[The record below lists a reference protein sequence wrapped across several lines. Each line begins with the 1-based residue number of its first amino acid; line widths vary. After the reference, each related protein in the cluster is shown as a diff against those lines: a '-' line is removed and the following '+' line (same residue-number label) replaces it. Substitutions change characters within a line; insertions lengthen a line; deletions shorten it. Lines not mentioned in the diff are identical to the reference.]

1 MLLRNVFSASGWAV
15 SWRQSIPFKILIE
28 REENEEVLALYG
40 GGRYVLS
47 QDDKNWYAPIWYSW
61 TPERRER
68 HINDFRAATLKQ
80 TFVKPVNA
88 GWKPGHQLIMWQQ
101 SEPSVI
107 FDRIM
112 SASTTSPTLVA
123 PVANLSPSP
132 SILASASTE
141 TATISLSPPIT
152 STFASSQASSSQC
165 ISFEDSHQGR
175 ETIFE
180 PHLRS
185 ELPKKISRC
194 RWNCGK
200 TITQSDPLLVRLYGI
215 SSWLDQKTGEQRSRH
230 GPLYIHFQDNCLKA
244 YDSKNYYAPNELFNY
259 KQIKL
264 DEETRKNLSD
274 VDIIY
279 L

>member
-1 MLLRNVFSASGWAV
+1 MGNVLEAV
-15 SWRQSIPFKILIE
+15 NTIKILIE
-28 REENEEVLALYG
+28 REEEVLALYG

-47 QDDKNWYAPIWYSW
+47 QEYKNWYAPIWHSW

-68 HINDFRAATLKQ
+68 HINDFRAAAPTLEQ

-88 GWKPGHQLIMWQQ
+88 GRTPGHQLRMRQQ

-112 SASTTSPTLVA
+112 SAPTTSPTLVA
-123 PVANLSPSP
+123 SVANLSPSP

-141 TATISLSPPIT
+141 TATISLIPPIT

-165 ISFEDSHQGR
+165 ISFEDPHQGW

-194 RWNCGK
+194 R
-200 TITQSDPLLVRLYGI
+200 
-215 SSWLDQKTGEQRSRH
+215 
-230 GPLYIHFQDNCLKA
+230 
-244 YDSKNYYAPNELFNY
+244 
-259 KQIKL
+259 
-264 DEETRKNLSD
+264 
-274 VDIIY
+274 
-279 L
+279 